1 MNLVKKVLLAE
12 LLFFVFCFAFTP
24 KIYAASW
31 DEIKTQADSFVA
43 HGSENNVSFGKDVGK
58 SINSVAQILTTIG
71 LAIIMVGLLIIGIRY
86 MMASPE
92 EAAKLKGQL
101 VGLVVSGIVIFG
113 AYSIWALVVNFFA
126 ATV

>member
-1 MNLVKKVLLAE
+1 MSEDFRSKPNLG
-12 LLFFVFCFAFTP
+12 
-24 KIYAASW
+24 
-31 DEIKTQADSFVA
+31 TQQF
-43 HGSENNVSFGKDVGK
+43 
-58 SINSVAQILTTIG
+58 IL
-71 LAIIMVGLLIIGIRY
+71 IIVGLLIIGIRY